1 MSILKVNTDNSI
13 TEISANKNWIST
25 IKRDNSNNEINLL
38 FEWYL
43 SDNSKLLL
51 YGNMDGY
58 QINNHILPSNGISSI
73 DINITNNFTLYDNIY
88 FVKLQDNKIVN
99 YSIQEYGEFY
109 SINYDS
115 DGENYCNSDSD
126 DETIVDLVDINT
138 NYKHNIKV
146 DYINNLSYDN
156 NIY

>member
-1 MSILKVNTDNSI
+1 MNILRVNTDNSM
-13 TEISANKNWIST
+13 TEIPASKNWINT
-25 IKRDNSNNEINLL
+25 IKRDNENNDINLL

-73 DINITNNFTLYDNIY
+73 DINLSNNFTLYDNIY
-88 FVKLQDNKIVN
+88 FVKLKDNKIID

-109 SINYDS
+109 SINYDE
-115 DGENYCNSDSD
+115 DGEESNDYDTE
-126 DETIVDLVDINT
+126 DETCVDNINI
-138 NYKHNIKV
+138 NYKHNVKI
-146 DYINNLSYDN
+146 DCINNLNYDN